1 MNKNFSM
8 SEIIEASNN
17 ILNESS
23 NNLTI
28 TKNNHPEP
36 LLLVNEISEDL
47 NIEKK
52 IKNEIIKE
60 LYLFFKK
67 KIRKNTLKII
77 FEQRIEI
84 KKFERKINY
93 LNDNKKILETNNH
106 NLQSNI
112 DKIIEDK
119 KILET
124 NNHNL
129 QFNIDKIIE
138 DKKILETNNHN
149 LQFNID
155 KIIEDKKILE
165 TNNHNLQ
172 SNIDKTI
179 EDKKILTERNKNIQ
193 ADLSLLKSNLKN
205 NLENEKNLNNE
216 KLATS
221 NDKLKFYQE
230 DNLRLSNELFVSKER
245 YNIIKK
251 QLHDFE
257 LQKKQ
262 LSNQI
267 QKLNNSINE
276 SNLITPTF
284 TDNLP
289 AEATEDLKKTKDK
302 DVANLNEKINKLF
315 DKL

>member
-1 MNKNFSM
+1 MDKNFSI

-23 NNLTI
+23 SNLTI
-28 TKNNHPEP
+28 TKNNHLEP

-47 NIEKK
+47 NIDEK

-67 KIRKNTLKII
+67 KIKKNTLKII
-77 FEQRIEI
+77 FDQRIEI
-84 KKFERKINY
+84 KKFQREINY
-93 LNDNKKILETNNH
+93 LNENKKILETKH
-106 NLQSNI
+106 
-112 DKIIEDK
+112 
-119 KILET
+119 
-124 NNHNL
+124 HNL

-138 DKKILETNNHN
+138 DKKMLE
-149 LQFNID
+149 I
-155 KIIEDKKILE
+155 
-165 TNNHNLQ
+165 NNHNLQ
-172 SNIDKTI
+172 SSLDRVI
-179 EDKKILTERNKNIQ
+179 EDKKILTGKNKNIQ

-216 KLATS
+216 KLVAS
-221 NDKLKFYQE
+221 NDKFKFYQE

-267 QKLNNSINE
+267 QKLNSSINE
-276 SNLITPTF
+276 SNLITPSF

-289 AEATEDLKKTKDK
+289 AEATKDLKKTNDK
-302 DVANLNEKINKLF
+302 DVANLNDKINKIF
-315 DKL
+315 DKI

>member
-47 NIEKK
+47 NIDEK

-112 DKIIEDK
+112 DKI
-119 KILET
+119 
-124 NNHNL
+124 
-129 QFNIDKIIE
+129 
-138 DKKILETNNHN
+138 
-149 LQFNID
+149 
-155 KIIEDKKILE
+155 
-165 TNNHNLQ
+165 
-172 SNIDKTI
+172 I

>member
-60 LYLFFKK
+60 LYLFLKK

-106 NLQSNI
+106 NLQS
-112 DKIIEDK
+112 
-119 KILET
+119 
-124 NNHNL
+124 
-129 QFNIDKIIE
+129 NIDKIIE